1 MIIARKI
8 FRNLIKEKVSAI
20 KIQRKFR
27 KFRKILKFKR
37 LQQLNLK
44 KLEPTILTKKPSP
57 IKEAQNKPILP
68 NPYEILNQNKPTKDQ
83 KEKEKNIQKQ
93 KESIRHLYEPA
104 LKKMNTAK
112 IRLQKIQSNK
122 DLEENH
128 PKVLEKKLSKKG
140 SNPIMIKDNSI
151 EIVNNNSNN
160 DSFSNKMNNTKKI
173 NNLLATS
180 NNVINNLTRIYGGGE
195 KKKENKRMKTL
206 EDQNINDLFTFFHKK
221 LNK

>member
-1 MIIARKI
+1 M
-8 FRNLIKEKVSAI
+8 
-20 KIQRKFR
+20 
-27 KFRKILKFKR
+27 
-37 LQQLNLK
+37 
-44 KLEPTILTKKPSP
+44 
-57 IKEAQNKPILP
+57 QNKPILP
-68 NPYEILNQNKPTKDQ
+68 NPYEILNQKKDQ
-83 KEKEKNIQKQ
+83 KDKEKNNIQKQQ

-128 PKVLEKKLSKKG
+128 QPKGLDRKLSKKS

-151 EIVNNNSNN
+151 EIGNNNSNN

-173 NNLLATS
+173 NNLIATS

-195 KKKENKRMKTL
+195 KIKQENKRMKTL

>member
-8 FRNLIKEKVSAI
+8 LRNLMKEKASAI

-27 KFRKILKFKR
+27 KFRKMLNLRKI
-37 LQQLNLK
+37 QQLNQK
-44 KLEPTILTKKPSP
+44 KIEISTKKPSP
-57 IKEAQNKPILP
+57 IKEVQNNPILQ
-68 NPYEILNQNKPTKDQ
+68 NPYEILNQIKPPAKDP
-83 KEKEKNIQKQ
+83 KEKEKSIQKQ

-128 PKVLEKKLSKKG
+128 TKFEKKLSKKS

-151 EIVNNNSNN
+151 ENGNSNSNN

-173 NNLLATS
+173 NNLIATS

-195 KKKENKRMKTL
+195 KKKQENKRMKTL